1 MDTLLRIEDESIAR
15 ESEPVH
21 ESSVHTIFLWKLEIG
36 IDYFS
41 REEAI
46 VSRTRFEFE
55 FWDSI
60 ENPIKESRS
69 RTFPPR
75 YPTDI
80 GAFIVDDIISLLV
93 FFYEFWDLLDWML
106 AICIKSDDDI
116 SSRVLQSCSDSEFFS
131 EVAREIH
138 SLHSCIWFTELLYL
152 FPCTIRRAIIH
163 EDNLEVI
170 VIYLRQYW
178 AELIINIG
186 DISLF
191 TICWYYE
198 REELLGHE
206 SIIVIWVFWQ
216 GGSLTLSGSA
226 WEQGVR
232 WREWAYLYGWYMH
245 ILRSHRRNISRV

>member
-21 ESSVHTIFLWKLEIG
+21 ESSVHTIFLWKLEIR

-41 REEAI
+41 WEETI
-46 VSRTRFEFE
+46 VGRTRFKFE

-60 ENPIKESRS
+60 EDSIKECRRS
-69 RTFPPR
+69 SLPPR
-75 YPTDI
+75 YPTNI
-80 GAFIVDDIISLLV
+80 WAFIVDDIISLLV
-93 FFYEFWDLLDWML
+93 FFHEFWDLLDWML
-106 AICIKSDDDI
+106 AICIKSDHDI
-116 SSRVLQSCSDSEFFS
+116 SIRMLQSCSDSEFFS

-138 SLHSCIWFTELLYL
+138 SLHSGISFTELLYL
-152 FPCTIRRAIIH
+152 FPCTIRRTIIH
-163 EDNLEVI
+163 EYDLEVI

-178 AELIINIG
+178 AELTINIG

-191 TICWYYE
+191 TICRDDE
-198 REELLGHE
+198 GEELLGHE

-226 WEQGVR
+226 REQGVI
-232 WREWAYLYGWYMH
+232 WREWA
-245 ILRSHRRNISRV
+245 